1 MKLYQLATAAVIT
14 LASIFSNPI
23 ESLHQKKLTI
33 SSASAQSAYEG
44 VRIPITENTPV
55 GEINHFF
62 FMIDN
67 LWRYNAYFSQ
77 ADKQAMIED
86 LDKIQTLTEYDNYS
100 LICDIYMI
108 AEAYDKAVKACEKD
122 LKDGKVE
129 SNGIDKAYIAT
140 KQYDKAIKSI
150 KKDKQNL
157 DAEKDGTYLSLLH
170 QKLGSIYFTL
180 GQYNEAIKEYKKG
193 LKMLK
198 ENKEKIEC
206 KTCIT
211 DSFQLSSAS
220 FRSGL
225 GFSYLKQGRKKK
237 AYQEFLYAE
246 MNDLSSWEQTVE
258 NLFNIDGNHYSGLW
272 EGHLMG
278 TVDSLF
284 TEGLMELRL
293 DEKQYIDALEVAEYG
308 RTRVLSY
315 SISKDQKSSINIDE
329 IKAIAKE
336 QNATLVKYSTPKS
349 LSLDKEYEPKV
360 YIWVVKPTGE
370 VHFANVNL
378 NQKNQF
384 LVLIFPLFLSLSSS
398 SVQV

>member
-1 MKLYQLATAAVIT
+1 
-14 LASIFSNPI
+14 
-23 ESLHQKKLTI
+23 
-33 SSASAQSAYEG
+33 
-44 VRIPITENTPV
+44 
-55 GEINHFF
+55 
-62 FMIDN
+62 
-67 LWRYNAYFSQ
+67 
-77 ADKQAMIED
+77 
-86 LDKIQTLTEYDNYS
+86 
-100 LICDIYMI
+100 
-108 AEAYDKAVKACEKD
+108 
-122 LKDGKVE
+122 
-129 SNGIDKAYIAT
+129 
-140 KQYDKAIKSI
+140 
-150 KKDKQNL
+150 
-157 DAEKDGTYLSLLH
+157 
-170 QKLGSIYFTL
+170 
-180 GQYNEAIKEYKKG
+180 
-193 LKMLK
+193 
-198 ENKEKIEC
+198 
-206 KTCIT
+206 
-211 DSFQLSSAS
+211 
-220 FRSGL
+220 
-225 GFSYLKQGRKKK
+225 
-237 AYQEFLYAE
+237 

>member
-1 MKLYQLATAAVIT
+1 MPKTTPKEERPERPLRSSFPTLRGQILTYYFLLAC
-14 LASIFSNPI
+14 SIGLFIHLSY
-23 ESLHQKKLTI
+23 K
-33 SSASAQSAYEG
+33 
-44 VRIPITENTPV
+44 
-55 GEINHFF
+55 
-62 FMIDN
+62 DN
-67 LWRYNAYFSQ
+67 F
-77 ADKQAMIED
+77 
-86 LDKIQTLTEYDNYS
+86 T
-100 LICDIYMI
+100 
-108 AEAYDKAVKACEKD
+108 VP
-122 LKDGKVE
+122 DG
-129 SNGIDKAYIAT
+129 
-140 KQYDKAIKSI
+140 QYRM
-150 KKDKQNL
+150 
-157 DAEKDGTYLSLLH
+157 KDGTYISLLH

-237 AYQEFLYAE
+237 AYQESLYAE

-284 TEGLMELRL
+284 PEGLMELRL

-315 SISKDQKSSINIDE
+315 SISKDQKSSINR
-329 IKAIAKE
+329 
-336 QNATLVKYSTPKS
+336 VC
-349 LSLDKEYEPKV
+349 
-360 YIWVVKPTGE
+360 
-370 VHFANVNL
+370 
-378 NQKNQF
+378 
-384 LVLIFPLFLSLSSS
+384 
-398 SVQV
+398 